1 MGMLLWRD
9 EVKWMIYETLFYS
22 NSNVLMLQDEN
33 GMSHAL
39 LYQTLAFHS
48 LPNICENILNACCCE
63 MSFWVYYKG
72 LLDDYLLTKS

>member
-1 MGMLLWRD
+1 
-9 EVKWMIYETLFYS
+9 MIYETLFYS

-63 MSFWVYYKG
+63 MSF
-72 LLDDYLLTKS
+72 